1 MPSTDCLWTEGSG
14 AKTMSCRH
22 YIAVIQH
29 DFMTCHVVYH
39 DGSWMML
46 FQELHGLP
54 TGQHLRVCRPASSFD
69 ICWAFGRDG
78 RRGRGGQNDVDDMQL
93 FSFMNIFSIYTL
105 YWRSHRHDI
114 IWEPQISKN
123 YQNPPTN
130 KTFRKKTSFH
140 LTRLAGPFLL
150 TAVTSTCLSAH
161 DIQLSFSTSEHILVP
176 YIGHELVL

>member
-93 FSFMNIFSIYTL
+93 FSFMNIFSIYIYL
-105 YWRSHRHDI
+105 I
-114 IWEPQISKN
+114 LK
-123 YQNPPTN
+123 
-130 KTFRKKTSFH
+130 
-140 LTRLAGPFLL
+140 
-150 TAVTSTCLSAH
+150 VTSTWNKMRTSKYFFKNRNSSSNKKLSKHYFILDWRYRFCWQSVSAWQLK
-161 DIQLSFSTSEHILVP
+161 IYKFLSFLTTYRIYRTCV
-176 YIGHELVL
+176 

>member
-54 TGQHLRVCRPASSFD
+54 TGQHLRACRPASSFD

-93 FSFMNIFSIYTL
+93 FSFMNIFSLYIYTL
-105 YWRSHRHDI
+105 YWRSHRHEI
-114 IWEPQISKN
+114 RWEPQIFF
-123 YQNPPTN
+123 QNRNPSTN
-130 KTFRKKTSFH
+130 KKLSKKDFILDWRYRFCWES
-140 LTRLAGPFLL
+140 
-150 TAVTSTCLSAH
+150 VSAWQLK
-161 DIQLSFSTSEHILVP
+161 IYKFLSFLTTYCIYRTCV
-176 YIGHELVL
+176 

>member
-1 MPSTDCLWTEGSG
+1 MPSTDCLWAEGSG

-54 TGQHLRVCRPASSFD
+54 TGQHLRACRPASSFD

-105 YWRSHRHDI
+105 YWRSHR
-114 IWEPQISKN
+114 PTKCFFLN
-123 YQNPPTN
+123 RNPSTN
-130 KTFRKKTSFH
+130 KKLSKKDFILDWRYRFCWES
-140 LTRLAGPFLL
+140 
-150 TAVTSTCLSAH
+150 VSAWQLK
-161 DIQLSFSTSEHILVP
+161 IYKFLSFLTTYRIYRTCV
-176 YIGHELVL
+176 